1 MRHGAVDVHKKSSRM
16 CLEVAGGGY
25 EEFDVA
31 TERGALTEALGKRPR
46 CKLLIESSTESEW
59 VARLLEELGHEAVVG
74 DPNFQL
80 MYASRS
86 KRIKTDRRD
95 ARALCDACRLGNYR
109 AAHRTS
115 GPWREVRQELSVR
128 DALVRSRTRMINV
141 VRSLLRQEGV
151 RLPSGSAEDFA
162 SRFRKTMAA
171 EVKAAATVGSTTV
184 ATTPGAMPA
193 AKAMAELSQ
202 RVHPLARTIG
212 LLGGRIRR
220 SDQKM
225 SQLAAGQE
233 RVRRL
238 MTAPCVGQVT
248 ALGFAAVLEPAERF
262 GSGEQVGCYLGLV
275 PGEDSSSERRRLGRI
290 TKTGNKR
297 VRWLLVETG
306 WRVLRSTEAAAQ
318 PLRRWGEKIA
328 KRSGRAKA
336 AVALARKMSVQLW
349 AMDRDKKEYQP
360 VRAAS
365 VTAAA
370 RAGNE

>member
-1 MRHGAVDVHKKSSRM
+1 MRHGAIDLHKKSSRV
-16 CLEVAGGGY
+16 CLVGTGGGY

-31 TERGALTEALGKRPR
+31 TERDALAGVFGKRAR

-59 VARLLEELGHEAVVG
+59 VARLLEELGHEVIVG

-95 ARALCDACRLGNYR
+95 GRALCDACRLGNYR

-115 GPWREVRQELSVR
+115 GPWRAVRQELSVR

-151 RLPSGSAEDFA
+151 RLPTGSAEDFA
-162 SRFRKTMAA
+162 ARFK
-171 EVKAAATVGSTTV
+171 KAA
-184 ATTPGAMPA
+184 MPT
-193 AKAMAELSQ
+193 ELSQ
-202 RVHPLARTIG
+202 LVHPLVRTTA
-212 LLGGRIRR
+212 LLSGRIQR
-220 SDQKM
+220 SEKRM
-225 SQLAAGQE
+225 TQLAAGQE

-238 MTAPCVGQVT
+238 MTAPCVGVVT
-248 ALGFAAVLEPAERF
+248 AMAFAAVMEPAGRF

-275 PGEDSSSERRRLGRI
+275 PSEDSSSERRRLGRI
-290 TKTGNKR
+290 TKTGDKR

-306 WRVLRSTEAAAQ
+306 WRVLRSSDEEAR

-328 KRSGRAKA
+328 QRSGRPKA
-336 AVALARKMSVQLW
+336 AVALARKMGVRLW
-349 AMDRDKKEYQP
+349 AMDRDKKEYQACP
-360 VRAAS
+360 RVRAKN
-365 VTAAA
+365 
-370 RAGNE
+370 G